1 MKTFTPNDSDAMCD
15 ATNGIFRTLAI
26 AAEGYVFHTAGK
38 NSDEYRG
45 GSWAF
50 TTNDNDTLGFWYP
63 LDQATY
69 PVACENYYENLAM
82 DAKSFG
88 AACTLIAINRLAWK
102 FHEAGQPALSKEA
115 SNLYHALRN
124 WIFDLGE
131 GDTPFINSAA
141 VAGFID

>member
-1 MKTFTPNDSDAMCD
+1 MKTFTPNDSDAMAD
-15 ATNGIFRTLAI
+15 ATNHVFGLLATRT
-26 AAEGYVFHTAGK
+26 EGYVFHTASK

-45 GSWAF
+45 GTWAF
-50 TTNDNDTLGFWYP
+50 VTDGALGFWYP
-63 LDQATY
+63 LGQDTY
-69 PVACENYYENLAM
+69 PVACENYYDNLAM

-88 AACTLIAINRLAWK
+88 AACTLIAINRVAWAL
-102 FHEAGQPALSKEA
+102 HESGEHIGAAKA

-131 GDTPFINSAA
+131 GDTPFIDSAA